1 MPKKTIMKKIIFL
14 LVTSISAIGAYAQDF
29 TKHLATARTAYTG
42 GKLDDARFAME
53 QMLQELDIIVGKEIL
68 KLLPAKLLDSAAIS
82 SKDNV
87 SGTSGF
93 LGVSIHREYGK
104 KADAGYENI
113 SLEVITNSPLL
124 ASFNALLSMP
134 ILAGAGDNKVVKI
147 GGYKALVQ
155 KTSEDE
161 TANKNRY
168 EVQLPLNNSLITLR
182 APVGI
187 TQDQIVKM
195 ANTIPVDEI
204 AKLLQ

>member
-1 MPKKTIMKKIIFL
+1 MKKIIFL
-14 LVTSISAIGAYAQDF
+14 VFISISAISVYAQDF
-29 TKHLATARTAYTG
+29 TKHMTSARTAYTG

-53 QMLQELDIIVGKEIL
+53 QMLQELDIVVGKEIL
-68 KLLPAKLLDSAAIS
+68 KLLPAKMLDSATITG
-82 SKDNV
+82 KDNV

-93 LGVSIHREYGK
+93 LGVTIHREYGK
-104 KADAGYENI
+104 KATDDYEQI
-113 SLEVITNSPLL
+113 SLEVITNSPLI

-134 ILAGAGDNKVVKI
+134 LLANAGDNKVIRI

-155 KTSEDE
+155 KNSADE
-161 TANKNRY
+161 ENKKSSY
-168 EVQLPLNNSLITLR
+168 EVQIPLTNSLITLK

-187 TQDQIVKM
+187 TQDQIIKM

>member
-1 MPKKTIMKKIIFL
+1 MKKLILFL
-14 LVTSISAIGAYAQDF
+14 SLNICVITLCAQDL
-29 TKHLATARTAYTG
+29 TKHMSTARTAYAA

-53 QMLQELDIIVGKEIL
+53 QMLQELDIVVGKEIL
-68 KLLPAKLLDSAAIS
+68 KLLPAKMLDSAAITT
-82 SKDNV
+82 KDNV

-93 LGVSIHREYGK
+93 MGVSIHREYGK
-104 KADAGYENI
+104 KPTHDYDLI
-113 SLEVITNSPLL
+113 TLEVITNSPLL

-134 ILAGAGDNKVVKI
+134 IIAGAGDNKVIRV

-155 KTSEDE
+155 KNTVDE
-161 TANKNRY
+161 ETNKNSY
-168 EVQLPLNNSLITLR
+168 EVQIPLTNSLITLK

-187 TQDQIVKM
+187 TQDQIIKM